1 MNKSHRF
8 LRSALIVILA
18 LVGLFAAAPTRQIVS
33 AQSCPLLEDSF
44 GSNENGWKLAGRI
57 GEMDIDND
65 VLALTVDE
73 ENKTNWVTPNLKFPL
88 DVTVSV
94 DVQFLDTD
102 DSTQANAGIV
112 VRSDKRD
119 TSTGFYQFE
128 IDTAGNWAFVTRTAK
143 GAEYKVADS
152 GKLDG
157 YDASDPHTLSVT
169 SSGSDFIFNVDGED
183 VFTGSDDAIN
193 ADLDEHYIGLLAGTF
208 QGTDTITVEFSNLC
222 IGEPDGSGGGGGSE
236 GDVIFEDSFENN
248 DAEWTLDSTKLSSS
262 DIEDGA
268 LVIVAKTGAKEGV
281 MRFVDPKGA
290 FPFPT
295 DVSVTVTVT
304 PDESTAEGDWYYGVG
319 LRYVEDGGD
328 YSFYSFVVL
337 SDGRWGFV
345 EFTQDD
351 ANIIDGLN
359 DLEWDPFD
367 TNTITITAVGDTY
380 TFYLNGEE
388 VATVDDSSYSG
399 SDESG
404 VILLGS
410 SMDEDSGVTLSFTD
424 FVVTSAE

>member
-1 MNKSHRF
+1 MSKSHRF
-8 LRSALIVILA
+8 LRFALIALLA
-18 LVGLFAAAPTRQIVS
+18 LVGLFVAAPTRQIVS
-33 AQSCPLLEDSF
+33 AQSCPLLEDTF

-57 GEMDIDND
+57 GEVDIDND
-65 VLALTVDE
+65 VLSLTVDE

-128 IDTAGNWAFVTRTAK
+128 IDTSGNWAFVTRTAK

-152 GKLDG
+152 GKLDDF
-157 YDASDPHTLSVT
+157 DASDSHTLAVT
-169 SSGSDFIFNVDGED
+169 SSGSDFVFNVDGED

-193 ADLDEHYIGLLAGTF
+193 ADLDEHYVGLLAGTF
-208 QGTDTITVEFSNLC
+208 QGTDTITVEFTNLC
-222 IGEPDGSGGGGGSE
+222 IGEPDGGGVVPD
-236 GDVIFEDSFENN
+236 GDVLFEDHFDNN

-262 DIEDGA
+262 KIDDGA
-268 LVIVAKTGAKEGV
+268 LVITAKVGADEGV

-304 PDESTAEGDWYYGVG
+304 PDEDSAEGDWYYGVG
-319 LRYVEDGGD
+319 LRYVEDGSD

-359 DLEWDPFD
+359 DLDWDPFAE
-367 TNTITITAVGDTY
+367 NTITITAVGDSY
-380 TFYLNGEE
+380 TFLLNGEE
-388 VATVDDSSYSG
+388 VATVEDDSFDSG
-399 SDESG
+399 DEAG

-410 SMDEDSGVTLSFTD
+410 SMDADSGVTLSFTD
-424 FVVTSAE
+424 FVVTTAE